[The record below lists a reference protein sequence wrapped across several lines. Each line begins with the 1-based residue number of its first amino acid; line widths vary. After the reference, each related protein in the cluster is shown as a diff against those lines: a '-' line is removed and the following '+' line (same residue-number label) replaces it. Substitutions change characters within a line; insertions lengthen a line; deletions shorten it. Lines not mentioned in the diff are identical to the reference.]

1 VAAETKII
9 IEKVKPYDGE
19 YELDFTQALSAREWR
34 WVKQIS
40 QGDITPLAAAE
51 NLSDPDFIVA
61 LAVIAMCRAGK
72 ITKDQVLSVADVLA
86 DAPMDG
92 AHITLLI
99 GEEDEDEIPPALTVD
114 PEKSSLNG
122 STDNEQQT
130 SKPSPPDG
138 PSSQNDSDLWG
149 SSREPTGATK

>member
-1 VAAETKII
+1 MAAETKII

-19 YELDFTQALSAREWR
+19 YELDLTQALSAREWR

-72 ITKDQVLSVADVLA
+72 ITKDQVLQVADVLA

-99 GEEDEDEIPPALTVD
+99 GEEVEDEVPPVLTVE
-114 PEKSSLNG
+114 PERSSENG
-122 STDNEQQT
+122 STETAQT
-130 SKPSPPDG
+130 TTGESLPDG
-138 PSSQNDSDLWG
+138 TTSRNDSDLWG
-149 SSREPTGATK
+149 SNLEPTGATK